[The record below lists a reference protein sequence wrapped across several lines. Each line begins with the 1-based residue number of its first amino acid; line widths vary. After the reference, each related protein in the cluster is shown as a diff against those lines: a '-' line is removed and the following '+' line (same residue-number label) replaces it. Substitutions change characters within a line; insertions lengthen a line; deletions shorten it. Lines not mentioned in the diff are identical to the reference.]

1 MCLTVKGAADE
12 SLCPHLGILPNMR
25 RRTRRVVLGVVVLI
39 AVAGVL
45 LFVVFPSGAGSV
57 EEAAVD
63 RVSERADKDSAR
75 ALARFEWGGG
85 ELVLIGYE
93 RDGERRLGIAYI
105 QDALRGWRVRAFTE
119 EAVESNDI
127 VVGSLVVAKSAGGGG
142 APSWSVAAGQLEDP
156 RIQRIEVKWASGG
169 TSSAER
175 AENSYLV
182 TQEGETDA
190 LEVKF
195 IADDGSEIA
204 TVPVENT

>member
-1 MCLTVKGAADE
+1 MRVTVTAAEDG
-12 SLCPHLGILPNMR
+12 SVWHQLGILPSMR
-25 RRTRRVVLGVVVLI
+25 RRTRRVVLGVAVLA
-39 AVAGVL
+39 AVAAVL

-63 RVSERADKDSAR
+63 RVSERADEGSAR
-75 ALARFEWGGG
+75 AAARFEWGGG
-85 ELVLIGYE
+85 ELVLIAYE
-93 RDGERRLGIAYI
+93 RDGERRLGIAYV

-127 VVGSLVVAKSAGGGG
+127 VVGSLIVAQSAGGGG

-175 AENSYLV
+175 TEDSYLV

-195 IADDGSEIA
+195 IADDGTEIA